1 MSGLHGDQGA
11 ARFHPVRYRMLRLR
25 PAHCLLQIL
34 TPLQKARMVGMNYPH
49 FPDVLQIMR
58 AIMRLPRDGSIR

>member
-1 MSGLHGDQGA
+1 MAIRVPLASSLCAIACCDSA
-11 ARFHPVRYRMLRLR
+11 PPTAIP
-25 PAHCLLQIL
+25 LLQIL
-34 TPLQKARMVGMNYPH
+34 TPLQKARMVGLNYPH